1 MILKKSFILII
12 ILILFN
18 ATFIDSFAGIRK
30 TEATYKINTL
40 SVLKD
45 ELNLHNGN
53 VYSDITKDKIIK
65 ETDPAVLKEYADEKI
80 KQAIFVLNSI
90 NLDDILEEE
99 SEGTYIGKKTID
111 LGEGSKLIIELED
124 KEDRTLFSNIKDFF
138 IPTAYA
144 ASNGETLWKSYGNR
158 YFTAKTTILSGI
170 GGCLCS
176 LENHYTL
183 SKNGIDIRY
192 GDAYENYGFN
202 VGVTGTVTHNDP
214 IITDASART
223 PGKSDVNMYV
233 RFNWNYGVPGM
244 SQQGNTK
251 LSTTVGYVDIDPANK
266 QIKVKH
272 SWTVS

>member
-1 MILKKSFILII
+1 MKMILKKSFILII

-40 SVLKD
+40 SDLKD

-99 SEGTYIGKKTID
+99 SEGTYIWKKTID

-138 IPTAYA
+138 IYLLNFHLIILIFIIFFTIFITHLYFIYWFF
-144 ASNGETLWKSYGNR
+144 SNI
-158 YFTAKTTILSGI
+158 F
-170 GGCLCS
+170 
-176 LENHYTL
+176 
-183 SKNGIDIRY
+183 
-192 GDAYENYGFN
+192 
-202 VGVTGTVTHNDP
+202 
-214 IITDASART
+214 
-223 PGKSDVNMYV
+223 
-233 RFNWNYGVPGM
+233 
-244 SQQGNTK
+244 
-251 LSTTVGYVDIDPANK
+251 
-266 QIKVKH
+266 
-272 SWTVS
+272 